1 MSLTTNPWAAIAR
14 KAVCSLLLCALAL
27 GYWPA
32 TGKAAA
38 SGEEVL
44 VDWLKQDMD
53 TGFDSG
59 VSPFVYDANV
69 AGTSQSVVQVNGN
82 NAVEFRDASLGSN
95 AGSYF
100 YYQLSSGA
108 LLSRINAI
116 YSLPTG
122 TEPVEFVYEYRLR
135 RSAASD
141 KPVNADIYS
150 QLQFGNYDNVLV
162 PRFPVPDKQTITG
175 TAAYLN
181 TTPNELK
188 TVNDH
193 DIASYRFQIVPN
205 GGQRLVSSIKIAFG
219 VRVNTGGTDEAI
231 VVDDL
236 ALYEA
241 THDVGQDTESP
252 TAPTGL
258 AAASKTDTSVSLS
271 WTASTD
277 NVGVNRYDVYQDGQ
291 LAGSVPGTATSYSVI
306 GLTPNKTYQY
316 TVKARDAA
324 GNASAQSA
332 ALAVTT
338 NPSASGLPEPFG
350 DRDVGTVNVSGSAS
364 YAAADESFTVSASG
378 VDIWGTDDAFHYVYR
393 PWTGDG
399 QIVAR
404 VGEMTNTVAWT
415 KAGVMIRANITSQSP
430 HALMAV
436 SPTNGVIFEDRPT
449 QGGATVL
456 TSGTKSPAPYW
467 VKLTRV
473 GNVISGYESSDGV
486 AWNLVKR
493 EAVNLP
499 ETVYIGLALT
509 SHDANRLS
517 TTKFDHVA
525 VGEVPPADTNYAPFP
540 GTLETRK
547 QWIWNKTKSMS
558 EMGGVTNIAQIAAQ
572 LVDNQNVA
580 VNLQKLD
587 TMFQTYDWEQYK
599 TVSKM
604 YAYLLAK
611 DKMDSTMIGH
621 VKSYF
626 AGYAYAKLPQTE
638 NLRMSNY
645 TAGYLV
651 GQLLPDVV
659 DLNGASGAALKSANR
674 ANIEEMLDAA
684 VRGGWAEYESP
695 EYTFMTYFCLNAL
708 YQYSDEPDFKQK
720 VKMAMDV
727 MWFEWANDWIDGN
740 FISSTSRS
748 KGDATSANDP
758 TWRGADHTLLSWM
771 YFGAHRAQQG
781 FGDTDAGVPA
791 AYRPFLEYVGMVLAP
806 SMSYSPP
813 AMAVRIG
820 QKTDKDYESRKTN
833 LQNSS
838 GRNMNVY
845 RQAYVKPTWG
855 LATEVTYNRVDN
867 WIENMQAVLRWQS
880 DKPDSLFR
888 INADQGNSPIGNY
901 DQIEN
906 HRIMQDGKT
915 AVGVYKSLSG
925 AGATDNYLN
934 AMFPDTGSILAKEEQ
949 GGWVF
954 VKTGPMYFAFK
965 MIKPYAWY
973 TQSPTD
979 PSNKVKT
986 TTQLHP
992 TAQLSYSYNIL
1003 RSQADKN
1010 GWVLETAGASEYADF
1025 AAFKNAVLTGT
1036 TVDSSH
1042 IDADNPRLIYTN
1054 LSGDTMDITFDR
1066 ASGVYAGTHKVNGQP
1081 IDYAS
1086 FKLFDTPWLQQER
1099 GSTTFTATEGNE
1111 RLTYDFGSWTITASD
1126 PTVQVPVSGVALVAS
1141 TLTVGAGKTAV
1152 LTAVVSP
1159 ANASNKKVLWS
1170 SSSPFVATVG
1180 ASGTVTGVAPGNAVI
1195 TATTEDG
1202 AFTAT
1207 AAVTVTAEPLFQDT
1221 FAGGLGNWDLF
1232 GSTVWEIQGT
1242 GQAAVLKGTT
1252 TSTGPQRAVTK
1263 TSALPYSA
1271 TNYTIT
1277 FGAESYR
1284 FRTLFRYSSSTNY
1297 YFMEFKNTDTVELW
1311 KYAGSSTPAQVGT
1324 TVDIGSVIPGFD
1336 MTGHHAYEIRV
1347 DGSAFKLSIDGAT
1360 MTTFTDASL
1369 TAGGIGFSVKG
1380 AGTTPVQLLVDDV
1393 TVMPNV

>member
-1 MSLTTNPWAAIAR
+1 MSMRTNKWAAIAQ
-14 KAVCSLLLCALAL
+14 KAVCWLLLCALAF
-27 GYWPA
+27 GYLPA
-32 TGKAAA
+32 GKATA

-44 VDWLKQDMD
+44 VNWLAQDMD

-59 VSPFVYDANV
+59 TSPFTLDKNEPS
-69 AGTSQSVVQVNGN
+69 GSQHVVQVGGN

-95 AGSYF
+95 VGSYF

-108 LLSRINAI
+108 LVSRINDI
-116 YSLPTG
+116 YKLPAG
-122 TEPVEFVYEYRLR
+122 SEPVEFVYAYRLR

-150 QLQFGNYDNVLV
+150 LLQFGNYDNVLV

-181 TTPNELK
+181 TAPDELK
-188 TVNDH
+188 TVNDQ

-205 GGQRLVSSIKIAFG
+205 GGQRLISSLKIAFS

-236 ALYEA
+236 ALYEV
-241 THDVGQDTESP
+241 THDASADTEAPS
-252 TAPTGL
+252 APTGL
-258 AAASKTDTSVSLS
+258 TAAAKTDTSVSLS
-271 WTASTD
+271 WTAATD
-277 NVGVNRYDVYQDGQ
+277 NVGVTRYDVYQDGQ
-291 LAGSVPGTATSYSVI
+291 LAGTAGGTVTSYSVI
-306 GLTPNKTYQY
+306 GLSPNATYHY

-324 GNASAQSA
+324 GNVSAPSA
-332 ALAVTT
+332 ELAVTT

-350 DRDVGTVNVSGSAS
+350 DRDVGTVNVAGSAG
-364 YAAADESFTVSASG
+364 YAAADGSFTVRGSG
-378 VDIWGTDDAFHYVYR
+378 ADIWGTDDAFHYVYR

-404 VGEMTNTVAWT
+404 VGEMTNTVAWS
-415 KAGVMIRANITSQSP
+415 KAGVMIRANMTSQSP
-430 HALMAV
+430 HATMAV
-436 SPTNGVIFEDRPT
+436 SPSNGVFFEDRLT
-449 QGGATVL
+449 QGGATTL
-456 TSGTKSPAPYW
+456 TSGPVSPAPYW
-467 VKLTRV
+467 VKLTRA
-473 GNVISGYESSDGV
+473 GNMIAAYASPDGV
-486 AWNLVKR
+486 TWSLVKR

-499 ETVYIGLALT
+499 ETVYFGLALT
-509 SHDANRLS
+509 SHDNKRLS
-517 TTKFDHVA
+517 TAKFDHVA
-525 VGEVPPADTNYAPFP
+525 IGDIPPADSGYSPFP

-547 QWIWNKTKSMS
+547 QWLWDKTKSMS
-558 EMGGVTNIAQIAAQ
+558 EIGGQPNIVQIVAQ
-572 LVDNQNVA
+572 LMDNQNVA

-604 YAYLLAK
+604 YAYLLVG
-611 DKMDSTMIGH
+611 DKFDSAMLSH

-651 GQLLPDVV
+651 GQIFPDVV

-674 ANIEEMLDAA
+674 ANIEEMLNAA

-695 EYTFMTYFCLNAL
+695 EYTYMTYLCLNAL
-708 YQYSDEPDFKQK
+708 YQYSDEPDFRQK

-727 MWFEWANDWIDGN
+727 MWFEWANDWIGGT
-740 FISSTSRS
+740 FVSSTSRA
-748 KGDATSANDP
+748 KGDSVSASDP

-781 FGDTDAGVPA
+781 FGDTDAMVPA
-791 AYRPFLEYVGMVLAP
+791 AYRPFLEYLGLLIAP
-806 SMSYSPP
+806 GTSYAPP
-813 AMAVRIG
+813 EMAVRIG
-820 QKTDKDYESRKTN
+820 QKTDKDYVSRKTN

-838 GRNMNVY
+838 GRAMSVY

-855 LATEVTYNRVDN
+855 LASEVTYDRVDN
-867 WIENMQAVLRWQS
+867 WIENIQVALRWQS
-880 DKPDSLFR
+880 AKPDSLFR
-888 INADQGNSPIGNY
+888 VNADQGDSPIGNY
-901 DQIEN
+901 DQPEN

-915 AVGVYKSLSG
+915 AVGVYKSLS
-925 AGATDNYLN
+925 APGATDNYLN
-934 AMFPDTGSILAKEEQ
+934 AMFPDTGSILTKEEQ

-954 VKTGPMYFAFK
+954 SKTEQMYFAFR

-979 PSNKVKT
+979 PANKVKT

-992 TAQLSYSYNIL
+992 TKQLSYSYNIL
-1003 RSQADKN
+1003 RSQADNN
-1010 GWVLETAGASEYADF
+1010 GWVLETAGLSEYADF
-1025 AAFKNAVLTGT
+1025 AAFKNAVLTGA

-1042 IDADNPRLIYTN
+1042 IDEDNPRLIYTN
-1054 LSGDTMDITFDR
+1054 LSGHTMDITFDR
-1066 ASGVYAGTHKVNGQP
+1066 ASGAYAGTHKVNGQP
-1081 IDYAS
+1081 IGYTA
-1086 FKLFDTPWLQQER
+1086 FKLFDTPWLQQDR
-1099 GSTTFTATEGNE
+1099 GATIFTATEGNE
-1111 RLTYDFGSWTITASD
+1111 RLTYDFGSWTVTASD
-1126 PTVQVPVSGVALVAS
+1126 PNAQVPVSGVALGAS
-1141 TLTVGAGKTAV
+1141 TLTVGAGKTAA

-1170 SSSPFVATVG
+1170 SSSQSIAALSAG
-1180 ASGTVTGVAPGNAVI
+1180 GTVTGVAPGTAVI

-1202 AFTAT
+1202 AFTA
-1207 AAVTVTAEPLFQDT
+1207 AATVTVTAEPLFQDT

-1232 GSTVWEIQGT
+1232 GSTAWEIQGT

-1252 TSTGPQRAVTK
+1252 TSTGPQRAVVK
-1263 TSALPYSA
+1263 TSVLPYSA
-1271 TNYTIT
+1271 QNYTMA
-1277 FGAESYR
+1277 FGAESDR
-1284 FRTLFRYSSSTNY
+1284 FRALFRYSSSTNY
-1297 YFMEFKNTDTVELW
+1297 YFMEFKNTNTAELW
-1311 KYAGSSTPAQVGT
+1311 KYASSSTPAQVGT
-1324 TVDIGSVIPGFD
+1324 TVNIGAVLPGFD
-1336 MTGHHAYEIRV
+1336 LTAHHAYEIKV
-1347 DGSAFKLSIDGAT
+1347 DGSAFKLTIDGVAV
-1360 MTTFTDASL
+1360 TTFNDTAL